1 MPIYIM
7 MSGGTNTKSTEL
19 AKQCGVYPH
28 CVAIGSYARKIV
40 KKYLL
45 MDDILEN
52 KEALNE
58 AVKLAKNL
66 IDISLE
72 HMKND

>member
-1 MPIYIM
+1 
-7 MSGGTNTKSTEL
+7 
-19 AKQCGVYPH
+19 
-28 CVAIGSYARKIV
+28 
-40 KKYLL
+40 

-58 AVKLAKNL
+58 AVKIAKNL
-66 IDISLE
+66 INTSLA